1 MDIKLPLNT
10 QSQSALIK
18 LAENSLGLKIGQKVD
33 AQVINA
39 TIQAEK
45 NTITLK
51 LGNKEITVQSNQ
63 PIKLAPGQGLA
74 LQVIKLVPIMEF
86 KILGT
91 PLELKA
97 QLTLAPEQQAQT
109 QIPDLRLKLMP
120 ETTEKQDVI
129 KNLAASLPLKQQLD
143 VKIIGITGN
152 KIQLQISTAM
162 PAANAETSA
171 KQLPILTIERSQL
184 QSPKASIANVTQ
196 GLKVGQNLTLE
207 VTKTGSTPEFKT
219 LPATSKI
226 TEEKISELV
235 KLFLPRHESSP
246 VMLNQLIKD
255 LPQLIK
261 NEGVPQALKRIAA
274 EILQNLPQREQLI
287 SSQGLKQSISNSGLT
302 LEAKL
307 AHIMDQPDKSA
318 GSVFARAAPEG
329 GWAGIA
335 RPELNLA
342 EDFKANLLKFVQA
355 LKQEI
360 SQQNEQTANDV
371 DLNLFKNLQH
381 KSENTLAKIVMD
393 QLTSLPKED
402 SPKQVWNLDIP
413 FLDNEKAETV
423 KVEIQ
428 RDKEKNE
435 QSAGNN
441 WSVNITITPPG
452 LGTIHCIIIYQNDV
466 ISTYFKSPKSRTTD
480 LINHNLDYLKEQLEE
495 SGLTTGHMNAHEDIQ
510 KTKTIHQTDGK
521 KLFDEEA

>member
-1 MDIKLPLNT
+1 MEIKPPLT
-10 QSQSALIK
+10 PGQLALSK

-51 LGNKEITVQSNQ
+51 LGNQDITVQSNQ
-63 PIKLAPGQGLA
+63 PIKLAPGQDLT
-74 LQVIKLVPIMEF
+74 LQVTKLVPVMEF

-91 PLELKA
+91 LPELKA
-97 QLTLAPEQQAQT
+97 QS
-109 QIPDLRLKLMP
+109 QIADLRLNLIPAARMQEVEQHLERLP
-120 ETTEKQDVI
+120 VEPMRTAVNEKQDVL
-129 KNLAASLPLKQQLD
+129 KNLVAALPLKQQLD

-152 KIQLQISTAM
+152 KIQLQIFTNT
-162 PAANAETSA
+162 PAQANAETGA
-171 KQLPILTIERSQL
+171 KQSLILNIDRSQL
-184 QSPKASIANVTQ
+184 QLPKAATQ
-196 GLKVGQNLTLE
+196 DLKIGQNLTLE
-207 VTKTGSTPEFKT
+207 VIKTGTAPEFKM
-219 LPATSKI
+219 LPATGKI

-274 EILQNLPQREQLI
+274 EILQNLPLKDHLI
-287 SSQGLKQSISNSGLT
+287 SSQGLKQSITNSGLT

-307 AHIMDQPDKSA
+307 AHILDQP
-318 GSVFARAAPEG
+318 G
-329 GWAGIA
+329 
-335 RPELNLA
+335 LNLT

-360 SQQNEQTANDV
+360 AHRSEQASTEI
-371 DLNLFKNLQH
+371 DLDLFKSLQH

-393 QLTSLPKED
+393 QLMSLPKED
-402 SPKQVWNLDIP
+402 SQKQIWTLDIP
-413 FLDNEKAETV
+413 FLDKEKAETV
-423 KVEIQ
+423 KIEIQ
-428 RDKEKNE
+428 RDKKKNE

-441 WSVNITITPPG
+441 WSVNITITPPE
-452 LGTIHCIIIYQNDV
+452 LGTIHCVIIYQNDV
-466 ISTYFKSPKSRTTD
+466 ISTYFKSQKSQTTD

-495 SGLTTGHMNAHEDIQ
+495 SGLTTGHMNAHDGIQ
-510 KTKTIHQTDGK
+510 KTKTARQIDGK
-521 KLFDEEA
+521 KLFDENA